1 MGQDTTARVIVQN
14 LKEIFRKS
22 VKTVSVTAGC
32 AKSFRNK
39 TGGEQML
46 KTLYLIIWLAA
57 MSYADI
63 KRRKINIISIVVMG
77 AGIIMLH
84 LADVIDGSE
93 LELHLLIRDYY
104 IPAVIIGRITHIT
117 GEADAIVIAYIT
129 VLTGM
134 YITIQTVLLSMFLI
148 IITGGTLIAGGRMKL
163 RTSMPYI
170 PFLLVSLVCCVIG
183 GGTILRTLLQ

>member
-1 MGQDTTARVIVQN
+1 
-14 LKEIFRKS
+14 
-22 VKTVSVTAGC
+22 
-32 AKSFRNK
+32 
-39 TGGEQML
+39 ML

-104 IPAVIIGRITHIT
+104 IPAVIIGAGLYIIARITHIT
-117 GEADAIVIAYIT
+117 GDADAIVIAYIT
-129 VLTGM
+129 VLKGM

-148 IITGGTLIAGGRMKL
+148 IIAGGTLIAGGRMKL

>member
-1 MGQDTTARVIVQN
+1 
-14 LKEIFRKS
+14 
-22 VKTVSVTAGC
+22 
-32 AKSFRNK
+32 
-39 TGGEQML
+39 ML

-104 IPAVIIGRITHIT
+104 IPAVIIGAGLYIIARITHIT

-129 VLTGM
+129 VLISKLHACFSYGDKGFFVEDMNSTNGT
-134 YITIQTVLLSMFLI
+134 YINGERLKVHTRVNINNGDILKFAVYEF
-148 IITGGTLIAGGRMKL
+148 K
-163 RTSMPYI
+163 
-170 PFLLVSLVCCVIG
+170 VSIV
-183 GGTILRTLLQ
+183 

>member
-1 MGQDTTARVIVQN
+1 
-14 LKEIFRKS
+14 
-22 VKTVSVTAGC
+22 
-32 AKSFRNK
+32 
-39 TGGEQML
+39 ML

-84 LADVIDGSE
+84 LADVIAGSE

-104 IPAVIIGRITHIT
+104 IYIIARITHIT

>member
-1 MGQDTTARVIVQN
+1 MKINNVEKKLQANVMDDVRYTPKQITRAKYNLVIFLWGPFV
-14 LKEIFRKS
+14 
-22 VKTVSVTAGC
+22 A
-32 AKSFRNK
+32 
-39 TGGEQML
+39 
-46 KTLYLIIWLAA
+46 LAA

-104 IPAVIIGRITHIT
+104 IPAVIIGAGLYIIARITHIT

-129 VLTGM
+129 VLKGM

-148 IITGGTLIAGGRMKL
+148 IIAGGTLIAGGRMKL

>member
-1 MGQDTTARVIVQN
+1 
-14 LKEIFRKS
+14 
-22 VKTVSVTAGC
+22 
-32 AKSFRNK
+32 
-39 TGGEQML
+39 ML

-63 KRRKINIISIVVMG
+63 KRRKINIISIVV
-77 AGIIMLH
+77 IIMLH

-104 IPAVIIGRITHIT
+104 IPAVIIGAGLYIIARITHIT

-148 IITGGTLIAGGRMKL
+148 IIAGGTLIAGGRMKL

>member
-1 MGQDTTARVIVQN
+1 
-14 LKEIFRKS
+14 
-22 VKTVSVTAGC
+22 
-32 AKSFRNK
+32 
-39 TGGEQML
+39 ML

-104 IPAVIIGRITHIT
+104 IPAVIIGAGLYIIARITHIT

-129 VLTGM
+129 VLKGM

-148 IITGGTLIAGGRMKL
+148 IIAGGT
-163 RTSMPYI
+163 
-170 PFLLVSLVCCVIG
+170 
-183 GGTILRTLLQ
+183 

>member
-1 MGQDTTARVIVQN
+1 
-14 LKEIFRKS
+14 
-22 VKTVSVTAGC
+22 
-32 AKSFRNK
+32 
-39 TGGEQML
+39 ML

-84 LADVIDGSE
+84 LAE
-93 LELHLLIRDYY
+93 LELHLLIIDYY
-104 IPAVIIGRITHIT
+104 IPAVIIGAGLYIIARITHIT

-129 VLTGM
+129 VLKGM

-148 IITGGTLIAGGRMKL
+148 IIAGGTLIAGGRMKL

>member
-1 MGQDTTARVIVQN
+1 
-14 LKEIFRKS
+14 
-22 VKTVSVTAGC
+22 
-32 AKSFRNK
+32 
-39 TGGEQML
+39 ML

-77 AGIIMLH
+77 AGIIMLN

-104 IPAVIIGRITHIT
+104 IPAVIIGAGLYIIARITHIT

-134 YITIQTVLLSMFLI
+134 YITIQTV
-148 IITGGTLIAGGRMKL
+148 
-163 RTSMPYI
+163 SMPYI

>member
-1 MGQDTTARVIVQN
+1 MSGIRQGGADVKDIIFDYMACGDVI
-14 LKEIFRKS
+14 R
-22 VKTVSVTAGC
+22 
-32 AKSFRNK
+32 R
-39 TGGEQML
+39 
-46 KTLYLIIWLAA
+46 Y
-57 MSYADI
+57 

-104 IPAVIIGRITHIT
+104 IPAVIIGAGLYIIARITHIT

-148 IITGGTLIAGGRMKL
+148 IIAGGTLIAGGRMKL

-170 PFLLVSLVCCVIG
+170 PFCWCH
-183 GGTILRTLLQ
+183 